1 MFSGSRK
8 NMVMDEIFYHKV
20 WLKAV
25 YFNMLVAIFYSFF
38 LGNVWEIWL
47 SDLFIAHW
55 INIEEKINSLKNKEE
70 LLQRARSGKSLMTW
84 HLIGQPINSS
94 KLEMKVPVFEDKRH
108 IWVIDEKSKTDILW
122 ICIMIYSNHTDT
134 TSTETKDGCHH
145 MIFFSHLPVFCHQMK
160 TKNLLFMYLVFYLY
174 VQSIHVGSGDP

>member
-1 MFSGSRK
+1 
-8 NMVMDEIFYHKV
+8 
-20 WLKAV
+20 
-25 YFNMLVAIFYSFF
+25 MLAAIFYSFF

-84 HLIGQPINSS
+84 HLIGEPINSS
-94 KLEMKVPVFEDKRH
+94 KLEMKVQVFEDKKH

-122 ICIMIYSNHTDT
+122 ICIMLYSNHTDT
-134 TSTETKDGCHH
+134 TSTETKDGCHR
-145 MIFFSHLPVFCHQMK
+145 MIFFHIFLYFAIKWRPRTC
-160 TKNLLFMYLVFYLY
+160 YLCTYTFYIY

>member
-1 MFSGSRK
+1 
-8 NMVMDEIFYHKV
+8 
-20 WLKAV
+20 
-25 YFNMLVAIFYSFF
+25 MLAAIFYSFF

-122 ICIMIYSNHTDT
+122 ICIMLYSNHTDT

-145 MIFFSHLPVFCHQMK
+145 MILFFFTSSCILPSNEDQEPAIYVLILS
-160 TKNLLFMYLVFYLY
+160 TFM
-174 VQSIHVGSGDP
+174 SGAYM